1 MDVEKAAS
9 YLKSLSHKK
18 RLEIVLALKDGPKT
32 FSEIM
37 KMSNIKSGSELTF
50 HLGKLIGIVE
60 KGSDGRYRLTGRG
73 LMLIKLLDDIEGSNG
88 LVDPPESKEIPL
100 LITINIILASIS
112 LILTCYG
119 LYRGYDLPIIAHA
132 LTSIAILATSTTII
146 IYLKRYSIINNYPY
160 LIRMP
165 AFLYKVSKLP
175 REMRTGFI
183 DRIFGINL
191 LVGLMINLY
200 TLSFILHLFLL
211 HPKPSL
217 QLISTIIFL
226 GIPVVVFYSYRRIN
240 KELDI
245 EINSLYS

>member
-37 KMSNIKSGSELTF
+37 KISNIKSGSELTF
-50 HLGKLIGIVE
+50 HLGKLVGIVE
-60 KGSDGRYRLTGRG
+60 KGSDGKYRLTGRG

-88 LVDPPESKEIPL
+88 LVDPPENEETPL
-100 LITINIILASIS
+100 LIIINILLVSIS
-112 LILTCYG
+112 LIFTCYG
-119 LYRGYDLPIIAHA
+119 LYRGYLPMIAHA
-132 LTSIAILATSTTII
+132 LTSIAILATSTTTI

-165 AFLYKVSKLP
+165 AFLYKVGKLP
-175 REMRTGFI
+175 KEMRTEFI

-200 TLSFILHLFLL
+200 TLSFILHLLYTKLL
-211 HPKPSL
+211 L
-217 QLISTIIFL
+217 QLISTITFL
-226 GIPVVVFYSYRRIN
+226 GIPLVAFYSYRRIN
-240 KELDI
+240 KELDL
-245 EINSLYS
+245 EISNLYS

>member
-1 MDVEKAAS
+1 MNVEKAAL

-18 RLEIVLALKDGPKT
+18 RLKIVLALKDGPRT

-37 KMSNIKSGSELTF
+37 KISDIKSGSELTF

-60 KGSDGRYRLTGRG
+60 KGSDGRYRLTRRG
-73 LMLIKLLDDIEGSNG
+73 LILIKLLDDIEGSSG
-88 LVDPPESKEIPL
+88 LVDPPRNKEIPS
-100 LITINIILASIS
+100 LIIINIFLASLSIMF
-112 LILTCYG
+112 TCYS
-119 LYRGYDLPIIAHA
+119 LYRGYDLPIIAHV

-146 IYLKRYSIINNYPY
+146 VYLKRYNVINNYPY

-175 REMRTGFI
+175 REMRTEFI

-200 TLSFILHLFLL
+200 ALSFILRLL
-211 HPKPSL
+211 HPELSL
-217 QLISTIIFL
+217 QLISIIIFL

-240 KELDI
+240 RELDL
-245 EINSLYS
+245 EISSLYS